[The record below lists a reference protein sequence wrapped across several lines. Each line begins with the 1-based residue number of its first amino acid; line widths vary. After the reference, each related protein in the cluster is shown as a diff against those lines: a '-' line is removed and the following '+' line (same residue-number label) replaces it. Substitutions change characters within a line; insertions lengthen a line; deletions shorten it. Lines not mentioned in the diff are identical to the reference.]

1 MNFDASKAEETRGR
15 EEKMTLDDEMAEN
28 GREAESSAENC
39 LEDDE
44 NSENS
49 ADKEFVFS
57 ELDLKR
63 LRNLGLF
70 KAYLEML
77 NSVPDLFKYSTQF
90 QILPLNLCMDLQQQ
104 STSKNLSPYK
114 IIGFHGKALK
124 KILKWIMIFL
134 RKKISNNE
142 KFLSYS

>member
-1 MNFDASKAEETRGR
+1 
-15 EEKMTLDDEMAEN
+15 MTLDDEMAEN

-104 STSKNLSPYK
+104 STSKNLSP
-114 IIGFHGKALK
+114 
-124 KILKWIMIFL
+124 
-134 RKKISNNE
+134 
-142 KFLSYS
+142 